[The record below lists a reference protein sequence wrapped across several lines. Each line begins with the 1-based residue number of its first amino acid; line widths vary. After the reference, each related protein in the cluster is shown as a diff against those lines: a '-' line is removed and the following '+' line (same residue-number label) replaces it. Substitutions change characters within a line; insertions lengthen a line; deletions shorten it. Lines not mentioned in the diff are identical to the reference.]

1 MAFDFVRHLL
11 IRRVPQ
17 ILGLYLGASWI
28 IVEFVSLLVD
38 RFALSPHLIEFCLVV
53 LGAMIPT
60 VVLLAY
66 VHGRPGR
73 NDWTAVE
80 KIAIPANVLGAA
92 LLVGFVFADRP
103 LGAATH
109 TVLLE
114 DEEGRTVERVIPK
127 GEFRKK
133 IVLFNFENES
143 GDASLDWLQ
152 SGLSFGLV
160 FDLYQDLYVD
170 LSEIGSMQERLNR
183 AGYPEGVGLPVS
195 LQANLAE
202 ELHRDYFVNGSFT
215 RNDDELNVA
224 VSLYETRRRR
234 LISEKTYK
242 GDNTLRVIDE
252 VSEGLRR
259 DLGIP
264 ERHIEQTTDLRVADV
279 LTHSRDSFRLQAQA
293 FRAIEVE
300 GDWDSATSYLEEAV
314 AADPTAALAQFYLS
328 AAYLLSNRKEDAD
341 RAAASGMENI
351 YRLPDRMQ
359 FALKYYYYDG
369 IEADPEKRFAVARMM
384 VDLFPDDIEGHVQ
397 LAREYEIRNQPDAQI
412 AEYERILDLD
422 PSQYDYLRWI
432 GNVHTG
438 RGEFDLALEYFQR
451 YAQAVPN
458 DQSAFASLG
467 ALYSEMGAFEQSKSY
482 YERALIIDPGN
493 VSLMNQ
499 LATVMFNLGSFKEA
513 VSQHEEALGAARTS
527 SERARAY
534 YQLAFHSELT
544 GRLAKAIE
552 YKELEWAEREQLEPR
567 SVVIAGSKLFSL
579 GLYAQ
584 AGRADEAFEIIRQ
597 AERELA
603 APFSREI
610 PVGYLELY
618 LALEDV
624 ANAEAALADVEA
636 LVERTEAES
645 YRHRLLAARGR
656 IQELRGQYNEARKS
670 YQEALELAP
679 TGITRHRAIAR
690 CYRHLGRLDLAEASL
705 RKNLQRTPYNPRTHY
720 EMALVYDAMGDRDR
734 ALEHLV
740 TALEVWS
747 DADPEFTPALEARA
761 KRAEWELAS
770 VSTS

>member
-1 MAFDFVRHLL
+1 MAFEFVRHLL

-66 VHGRPGR
+66 VHGSPGR

-80 KIAIPANVLGAA
+80 KLAIPANVLGAA
-92 LLVGFVFADRP
+92 LLVGFIFSDRP
-103 LGAATH
+103 LGAATR

-152 SGLSFGLV
+152 SGLTFGLV

-170 LSEIGSMQERLNR
+170 LGLSGSMQERLNR

-195 LQANLAE
+195 LQASLAE
-202 ELHRDYFVNGSFT
+202 GLHRDYFVNGSFT
-215 RNDDELNVA
+215 RNDDELIVT

-234 LISEKTYK
+234 LISETTYR
-242 GDNTLRVIDE
+242 GSNTLSVIDE
-252 VSEGLRR
+252 ASVGLRR
-259 DLGIP
+259 DLGVP

-279 LTHSRDSFRLQAQA
+279 LTHSREAFRLQAEA
-293 FRAIEVE
+293 FRAIEVD
-300 GDWDSATSYLEEAV
+300 GDWETATRLLEEAV
-314 AADPTAALAQFYLS
+314 TADPTAALAQFYLS
-328 AAYLLSNRKEDAD
+328 VAYLLLNRKEEAD
-341 RAAASGMENI
+341 LAAASGMENI

-359 FALKYYYYDG
+359 FALKYYYYEG
-369 IEADPEKRFAVARMM
+369 IEADPDKRFAVARMM

-397 LAREYEIRNQPDAQI
+397 LAREYEIRNQSDAQI
-412 AEYERILDLD
+412 AEYERILELD

-432 GNVHTG
+432 GNVY
-438 RGEFDLALEYFQR
+438 RRLGEFDEALEHFQR

-458 DQSAFASLG
+458 DHTAFESLG
-467 ALYSEMGAFEQSKSY
+467 ALYSDMGAFEQSKSY

-493 VSLMNQ
+493 VSLMSN
-499 LATVMFNLGSFKEA
+499 LATVVFNLGDFKDA
-513 VSQHEEALGAARTS
+513 LSQHQEALSAARTS
-527 SERARAY
+527 TERARAY
-534 YQLAFHSELT
+534 YQLAFYHELT

-567 SVVIAGSKLFSL
+567 SLVIARNKLWSL
-579 GLYAQ
+579 GLYAK
-584 AGRADEAFEIIRQ
+584 AGRAEEAFEIIRE

-603 APFSREI
+603 PPFSREI
-610 PVGYLELY
+610 PIGYLELY
-618 LALEDV
+618 LGLEDV
-624 ANAEAALADVEA
+624 ANAELALADVEA
-636 LVERTEAES
+636 WVEETDAEGL
-645 YRHRLLAARGR
+645 RHRVFAARGR
-656 IQELRGQYNEARKS
+656 IQELKGEYDEARRS
-670 YQEALELAP
+670 YREALDLAP
-679 TGITRHRAIAR
+679 TGITRHRAIGR
-690 CYRHLGRLDLAEASL
+690 CYRHLGRLDLAEESL

-720 EMALVYDAMGDRDR
+720 EMALLYDAMGERDR
-734 ALEHLV
+734 ALEHLAI
-740 TALEVWS
+740 ALDVWS
-747 DADPEFTPALEARA
+747 DADPEFKPALEARA
-761 KRAEWELAS
+761 KRAELESALAS
-770 VSTS
+770 TS